1 MPDKNVPENLPV
13 EGRDLLAGV
22 NEQPQKSSIDAVSPK
37 ANAPQAPMPKPPAPA
52 ARETQ
57 DIFADIKDQPAAPA
71 SEKQGLSEEATVV
84 ETPHQ
89 GFKKIIITASLL
101 VIFAGILVGGGY
113 LAYNQFLKP
122 SPLSPSLN
130 LNINAAV
137 NTAAQPTSQ
146 KAEQPATAAVQQ
158 VAKDSDNDGLT
169 DEREQGLGTDY
180 LNPDTDGDKLFDRE
194 EVEVYKTD
202 PLKTDTDG
210 DGYGDGT
217 EVQNG
222 FNPTGAGKLIKIP
235 AGS

>member
-22 NEQPQKSSIDAVSPK
+22 KEQPQKSPIDSVSPK
-37 ANAPQAPMPKPPAPA
+37 ANAPQAPIPRPPAQA

-71 SEKQGLSEEATVV
+71 SEKQGLNEGATVV

-101 VIFAGILVGGGY
+101 VIFAGILAGGGY

-130 LNINAAV
+130 LDINAAV
-137 NTAAQPTSQ
+137 NTAVQPSQ
-146 KAEQPATAAVQQ
+146 SAEQSTGAAVQQ
-158 VAKDSDNDGLT
+158 IVKDSDNDGLT
-169 DEREQGLGTDY
+169 DERERALGTDP

-210 DGYGDGT
+210 DRYDDGT